1 METTIIILVAGIFF
15 ALAIGIFL
23 GVKIGNLLADK
34 RFESQ
39 ISLQRKDAVMRSRAV
54 LTGQFSEQIA
64 PYLPGF
70 NYSPSECK
78 FIGKPV
84 DFVVFDG
91 LDDKENK
98 KLKEI
103 VFVEVKTGNSKLT
116 EFEKQVKDAIEEGRV
131 RFEEYRI

>member
-116 EFEKQVKDAIEEGRV
+116 EFEKQVKDAIEEGTV